1 MRRRLAPAPLAR
13 AAFGEQALKTAALLG
28 AEQYLILAAGYDT
41 FPYRQPLWAK
51 KLTIFEL
58 DRPEVLADQRRRL
71 EEAGFPMPQNLR
83 YAPGDLRD
91 PQWPQALGPDFDP
104 GKTTFVSFMGLSHYL
119 SREDLGALLGTLNS
133 LLSQGS
139 SLAFDYP
146 SPDQPEFLRS
156 LASGAGEPM
165 DARYSYRE
173 MERLLSDRGFRIYE
187 HLDAGEL
194 ADRYFALY
202 DRANPQKPM
211 EAPAGTC
218 CCLAVKK

>member
-1 MRRRLAPAPLAR
+1 
-13 AAFGEQALKTAALLG
+13 
-28 AEQYLILAAGYDT
+28 
-41 FPYRQPLWAK
+41 
-51 KLTIFEL
+51 
-58 DRPEVLADQRRRL
+58 
-71 EEAGFPMPQNLR
+71 MPQNLR

-119 SREDLGALLGTLNS
+119 SREDLGALLGTLNG
-133 LLSQGS
+133 LLPQGS
-139 SLAFDYP
+139 SLVFDYP